1 MAWTVYVVQDDRA
14 ANLARV
20 VDDDVAKSHQPL
32 RDAGGDGHVL
42 NFAQRYVL
50 GGAGDQASIDLELR
64 IRDRITN
71 HVAPHVVI
79 GWNQQQRQG
88 EWNRDRRRNAKRR

>member
-14 ANLARV
+14 ANFARV

-42 NFAQRYVL
+42 DLAQRDVFR
-50 GGAGDQASIDLELR
+50 GARDQASVDLELR
-64 IRDRITN
+64 IGDRVFH
-71 HVAPHVVI
+71 HVAPDVVVSRD
-79 GWNQQQRQG
+79 QQQREG
-88 EWNRDRRRNAKRR
+88 EWNRDRG